1 MQRYL
6 ILLNIVDS
14 KILNLLCLITL
25 FKEGNIKK
33 LFHLR
38 NDLHFFFQ
46 WQLILK
52 SFEKIFLN
60 YLNASFSSSSSRAKG
75 NNI

>member
-25 FKEGNIKK
+25 FKEENIKK

-38 NDLHFFFQ
+38 NDLHFFSMAAY
-46 WQLILK
+46 LK
-52 SFEKIFLN
+52 VI
-60 YLNASFSSSSSRAKG
+60 
-75 NNI
+75 

>member
-25 FKEGNIKK
+25 FKEENIEK

-38 NDLHFFFQ
+38 NDLHFFFNDS
-46 WQLILK
+46 L
-52 SFEKIFLN
+52 S
-60 YLNASFSSSSSRAKG
+60 
-75 NNI
+75 